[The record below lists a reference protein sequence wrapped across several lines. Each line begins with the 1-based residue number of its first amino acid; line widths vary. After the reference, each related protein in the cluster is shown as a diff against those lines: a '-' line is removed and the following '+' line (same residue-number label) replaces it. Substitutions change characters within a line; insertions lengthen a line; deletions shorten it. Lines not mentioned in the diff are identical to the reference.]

1 MQYASTSPDADFPR
15 CRFRIKLDA
24 KNIASNGEPNMSTT
38 EMTNAVERTVDYAS
52 TSAHKAIDKASAVTR
67 PAVDELTSG
76 AHHAVDRLAGSA
88 THVAESLEVKGEEL
102 QALQGRL
109 TESCRTHL
117 RDHPVATI
125 GIAVAAGY
133 MLNWWLKQR

>member
-1 MQYASTSPDADFPR
+1 
-15 CRFRIKLDA
+15 
-24 KNIASNGEPNMSTT
+24 MSTN
-38 EMTNAVERTVDYAS
+38 EMNSAVERTVDYAS

-67 PAVDELTSG
+67 PAFDELTSG

-88 THVAESLEVKGEEL
+88 THVAESLEGKGEEL

-117 RDHPVATI
+117 REHPLATLGMAI
-125 GIAVAAGY
+125 AAGY
-133 MLNWWLKQR
+133 MLNWWLKKR